1 MNRSIIIPIAS
12 LVLIVF
18 CKSASIAQDDKLT
31 KEVQVVKPYEP
42 TISDAFKIN
51 ELPRVEDTI
60 SISPS
65 FSYNLTM
72 RPVLMG
78 FEVNPIPAARMVA
91 EPLSRISRGYAK
103 LGFGNYTSPLAEL
116 YYSNERSEDYSY
128 GVWLKHR
135 SSFGNIKLD
144 NNQKVDAEYYRTN
157 LSAYGK
163 RIFKQSVLNGS
174 IAYNHF
180 GYNLYGFDTL
190 STAPTIAKS
199 SENQAQKN
207 FNLGLNYYSTH
218 TDSTHINYRVSTKFD
233 HFSDKFSVQQN
244 SFYLG
249 GNIDKYFQ
257 VEKLGGT
264 IEFTH
269 HINSENLSPSNSS
282 IFTISPWVGLFAP
295 KWRAKAGIRATFDT
309 NEKGTQSHFFPIGH
323 LSYDIISNYVIPY
336 FEFSGYLEDNHY
348 AKILSENPW
357 ATPGLNVWNASH
369 KFIMT
374 GGVKGNMSP
383 RVAYNLSASFSLVD
397 SAHFFVNSLNQ
408 SEGYFNNTFDVVYDN
423 IRRKD
428 FLGELTFAPTTSIK
442 ISALAQYTAYTMQDI
457 DKPWHK
463 PSFTATTTLWYSLQN
478 KIILKSSIYYEGKR
492 DIMLQNA
499 SSTQIDGIFDVNLGL
514 EYRYNK
520 RASAFIDINNL
531 TANRYNV
538 WYLYPAQR
546 FQLML
551 GITYAL

>member
-1 MNRSIIIPIAS
+1 MNRSIIITIAS

-18 CKSASIAQDDKLT
+18 CQSTSIAQDDKLT

-65 FSYNLTM
+65 FSYNLIM
-72 RPVLMG
+72 RPVLIG

-144 NNQKVDAEYYRTN
+144 NNQKVDANYNKTN

-190 STAPTIAKS
+190 STAPTIPESPDK
-199 SENQAQKN
+199 QAQKN
-207 FNLGLNYYSTH
+207 FNLGLNYHSTH
-218 TDSTHINYRVSTKFD
+218 SDSTHINYTINTKFD
-233 HFSDKFSVQQN
+233 HFSDKFNTQQN

-249 GNIDKYFQ
+249 ANIDKYLR
-257 VEKLGGT
+257 VEKFGGT
-264 IEFTH
+264 VEFTH
-269 HINSENLSPSNSS
+269 HINSENLSPSNS
-282 IFTISPWVGLFAP
+282 TILTFSPWVGLFA
-295 KWRAKAGIRATFDT
+295 KQWRAKAGIRATFDI
-309 NEKGTQSHFFPIGH
+309 NERGTQSHFFPIGH

-336 FEFSGYLEDNHY
+336 FEFSGHIEDNHY
-348 AKILSENPW
+348 SKILSENPW

-369 KFIMT
+369 KFVMK

-397 SAHFFVNSLNQ
+397 SAHFFVNNLNQ
-408 SEGYFNNTFDVVYDN
+408 SEGYFNSTFDVVYDN
-423 IRRKD
+423 IRKKD
-428 FLGELTFAPTTSIK
+428 FLGELTFAPTTNIK
-442 ISALAQYTAYTMQDI
+442 VSALAQYTAYTMENL

-463 PSFTATTTLWYSLQN
+463 PNITAKATIWYSLQN

-492 DIMLQNA
+492 DIMLQNL
-499 SSTQIDGIFDVNLGL
+499 SSTQIDGIFDINLGV

-531 TANRYNV
+531 TANRYHT
-538 WYLYPAQR
+538 WYLYPVQR